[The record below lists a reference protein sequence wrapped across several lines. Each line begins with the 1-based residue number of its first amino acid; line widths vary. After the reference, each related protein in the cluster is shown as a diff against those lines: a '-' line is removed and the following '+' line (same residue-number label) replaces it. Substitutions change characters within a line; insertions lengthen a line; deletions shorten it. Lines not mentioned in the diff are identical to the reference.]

1 MEYEQSGDLFCHT
14 AIVLP
19 RRLYSTPFMYVDLHI
34 HTDVSDGTW
43 DTDELMPRILAAD
56 ISLFSITDHDAI
68 LNSYKM
74 SQTINS
80 YPEFHGRFVIGAEA
94 SCTWKGTLYHITAY
108 DFDPTNIA
116 FQELLFTNTRILQ
129 QYNDA
134 TIEALSQMLPG
145 FDYEKYLAYRHNPK
159 HGGWKGLNFML
170 DEGVIQNLSEFFT
183 LLNKVDHTMEFPDP
197 DTVISTIRDAGGHA
211 FMAHPKAVYRDHMM
225 PETDLRQWIEFG
237 IAGLECYSTYC
248 TLEEA
253 EEYVKLCQKH
263 NLCISA
269 GSDCHGTFILERRLG
284 HPRVTPDMVNLPF

>member
-1 MEYEQSGDLFCHT
+1 
-14 AIVLP
+14 
-19 RRLYSTPFMYVDLHI
+19 MYVDLHI

-43 DTDELMPRILAAD
+43 DTNELMTHILAAD

-74 SQTINS
+74 SQTLDA
-80 YPEFHGRFVIGAEA
+80 YPDFQGQFVIGAEV
-94 SCTWKGTLYHITAY
+94 SCTWNDALYHITAY
-108 DFDPTNIA
+108 NFDPTNVA
-116 FQELLFTNTRILQ
+116 FQELLNTNTQTLQ

-134 TIEALSQMLPG
+134 TIETLSTMLPG
-145 FDYEKYLAYRHNPK
+145 FDYEKYRAYRHNPK

-170 DEGVIQNLSEFFT
+170 DEGIIQHLSEFFEW
-183 LLNKVDHTMEFPDP
+183 LRKIDHTVMFRDP
-197 DTVISTIRDAGGHA
+197 ETVITTIRNAGGYA

-225 PETDLRQWIEFG
+225 PEVDLRQWIEFG

-263 NLCISA
+263 NLYTSA

-284 HPRVTPDMVNLPF
+284 HPRVTPDMVNLPFFPGGQIAGASRCLS